1 MFEKLIPL
9 LQNLYADPYGFLF
22 LILLLFFVVL
32 FIFKKITKLIFL
44 LLIFASIYLAYMFF
58 TGQSVDDMSQK
69 IKDPL
74 VKEFQDIQQWSKRKL
89 FDVGDEKV

>member
-1 MFEKLIPL
+1 M
-9 LQNLYADPYGFLF
+9 
-22 LILLLFFVVL
+22 
-32 FIFKKITKLIFL
+32 
-44 LLIFASIYLAYMFF
+44 IFASIYLAYMFF